1 MTTATTKTKTGKK
14 PGRPRKVVDTP
25 IKKLPNPPLAFEV
38 LDLASKQ
45 RSVNKKVEVLKTYE
59 HISFKMLFLWNFD
72 ATVESA
78 LPAGEVPYESYD
90 EQTTSSGTLSKK
102 IDLETRR
109 MYETGSF
116 SMGSADVQGRTTIRR
131 ECKNFYHFVKGGN
144 DAMKNL
150 RRESMFINLLQGLHP
165 LEAEIMCLV
174 KEKSLEDKYKISRSI
189 VEEAYPD
196 IQWRDQA

>member
-1 MTTATTKTKTGKK
+1 MTATTKTKTGKK

-144 DAMKNL
+144 DTMKNL